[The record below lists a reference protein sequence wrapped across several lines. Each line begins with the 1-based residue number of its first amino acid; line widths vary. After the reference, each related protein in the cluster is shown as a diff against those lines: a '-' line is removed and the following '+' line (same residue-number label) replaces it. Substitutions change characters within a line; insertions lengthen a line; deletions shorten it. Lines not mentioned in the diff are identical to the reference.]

1 MCPKVFGSTMDSTR
15 TFLFQ
20 VLDHF
25 GGVFTMM
32 TPAMFRAVFTATI
45 DYVVE
50 RLNKNPL
57 LQTVANYLLANR
69 TTSSIFATILVEYL
83 LDRMDEM
90 GCECR

>member
-1 MCPKVFGSTMDSTR
+1 
-15 TFLFQ
+15 
-20 VLDHF
+20 
-25 GGVFTMM
+25 MM

-83 LDRMDEM
+83 LERMDEM
-90 GCECR
+90 GCEFFITSFNVISTYLNRKVYE